1 MKQRI
6 PSTADAKSHS
16 SPYIKLPIKFPPENT
31 FFECVLWLSSFGN
44 HWWSET
50 AGAWDT
56 AHTFHQGRT
65 HTLSWTIGFLY
76 CYISR
81 GNDKI
86 LLFQDQSW
94 IWLTLG
100 LARPCL
106 TGGDEMR
113 KKLWVAGGCKLKAG
127 SGSPLSVPMFTE
139 AASAEWM
146 LIRNCVQP

>member
-1 MKQRI
+1 M
-6 PSTADAKSHS
+6 
-16 SPYIKLPIKFPPENT
+16 
-31 FFECVLWLSSFGN
+31 LSC
-44 HWWSET
+44 
-50 AGAWDT
+50 
-56 AHTFHQGRT
+56 
-65 HTLSWTIGFLY
+65 TIGLPY

-81 GNDKI
+81 GKDKI

-94 IWLTLG
+94 IWLTLK
-100 LARPCL
+100 LASPYL